1 MATMNETKK
10 KLEEASKLERIKIT
24 KGGKDKI
31 LIDLNGDGEPE
42 AALIDTTGSGRAD
55 LLAIDLTGDHKFNLF
70 LDDTDD
76 NSYPDVFYM
85 DKKGDG
91 NIQLLGVGEE
101 EIRSEMGQRLNKI
114 YLCLTDEEADAA
126 TVSDALYDLKSAV
139 KKKKKKNPAK

>member
-85 DKKGDG
+85 DKKGV
-91 NIQLLGVGEE
+91 ITA
-101 EIRSEMGQRLNKI
+101 IRMSSIWIKRETAI
-114 YLCLTDEEADAA
+114 FSCS
-126 TVSDALYDLKSAV
+126 V
-139 KKKKKKNPAK
+139 